1 MIRLLAAAFAVVL
14 SAAPVL
20 IMPVPAVAVIALVG
34 LLLATVGVAALWQ
47 WPVTAAA
54 CVFLADYAASLWV
67 AAGPVNVAGAAGFGL
82 ALLFMLESVDLAR
95 RVRRAAVEGAVIG
108 SHLGRWS
115 GFGAATLLAA
125 AFAVALA
132 SALATPMPSA
142 IAPLLAAAGALGVMT
157 TIAVIF
163 TRVASSRRSAGR

>member
-34 LLLATVGVAALWQ
+34 LLLATVGVAAFWR

-54 CVFLADYAASLWV
+54 CVFLADYAAALWV
-67 AAGPVNVAGAAGFGL
+67 AAGPVNVAAAAGFGL
-82 ALLFMLESVDLAR
+82 ALLFMLESVDLAC
-95 RVRRAAVEGAVIG
+95 RVRRAAVDGAVTR

-115 GFGAATLLAA
+115 GFGAATLGSAA
-125 AFAVALA
+125 LAVALA
-132 SALATPMPSA
+132 SALATPMPPA
-142 IAPLLAAAGALGVMT
+142 FAPLLAAGGALGVIT
-157 TIAVIF
+157 TIAVLIMRV
-163 TRVASSRRSAGR
+163 TRNRRSAGR

>member
-20 IMPVPAVAVIALVG
+20 IMPEPAVAVIALVG
-34 LLLATVGVAALWQ
+34 LLLATVGVAAFWR

-54 CVFLADYAASLWV
+54 CVFLADYAAALWV

-95 RVRRAAVEGAVIG
+95 RVRRAAVDGAVIR

-115 GFGAATLLAA
+115 GFGAATLGSAA
-125 AFAVALA
+125 LAVALA
-132 SALATPMPSA
+132 SALATPMPPA
-142 IAPLLAAAGALGVMT
+142 IAPLLAAGGALGVIT
-157 TIAVIF
+157 TIAVII
-163 TRVASSRRSAGR
+163 TRVTLNRRSAGR

>member
-67 AAGPVNVAGAAGFGL
+67 AAGPVNVAGA
-82 ALLFMLESVDLAR
+82 V
-95 RVRRAAVEGAVIG
+95 
-108 SHLGRWS
+108 
-115 GFGAATLLAA
+115 
-125 AFAVALA
+125 
-132 SALATPMPSA
+132 
-142 IAPLLAAAGALGVMT
+142 
-157 TIAVIF
+157 
-163 TRVASSRRSAGR
+163 

>member
-1 MIRLLAAAFAVVL
+1 MTRLLAAAFAVVL

-20 IMPVPAVAVIALVG
+20 IMPVPAVAVIALGG
-34 LLLATVGVAALWQ
+34 LLLATVGVAAFWR
-47 WPVTAAA
+47 WPITAAA
-54 CVFLADYAASLWV
+54 CVFLADYAAALWV

-95 RVRRAAVEGAVIG
+95 RVRRAAVDGVVIR

-115 GFGAATLLAA
+115 GFGAATLASAA
-125 AFAVALA
+125 LAVALA
-132 SALATPMPSA
+132 SALATPMPPA
-142 IAPLLAAAGALGVMT
+142 IAPLLAAGGALGVMT

-163 TRVASSRRSAGR
+163 TRVTSSRRSAGR

>member
-34 LLLATVGVAALWQ
+34 LLLATVGVAALWR

-67 AAGPVNVAGAAGFGL
+67 AAGPVNVAGAAGFGRRL
-82 ALLFMLESVDLAR
+82 SRAR
-95 RVRRAAVEGAVIG
+95 
-108 SHLGRWS
+108 S
-115 GFGAATLLAA
+115 
-125 AFAVALA
+125 
-132 SALATPMPSA
+132 SARIS
-142 IAPLLAAAGALGVMT
+142 AAGA
-157 TIAVIF
+157 
-163 TRVASSRRSAGR
+163 ASAPPRSWRLPSRWRWRALSRRRCHPLSPRSSPPAAPSVS